1 MARGSTNRGRGGP
14 RGTSN
19 GQSFGGRG
27 GWSPRGERGGRGGR
41 GGRARGRGFGRGG
54 FIPLDDFDLPIQQ
67 WPSSE
72 SFRAVIAVRI

>member
-1 MARGSTNRGRGGP
+1 MARGSKNRGGGGP
-14 RGTSN
+14 RGASN
-19 GQSFGGRG
+19 GQPFHGRG

-41 GGRARGRGFGRGG
+41 GGRGRGRGFGRGG

-72 SFRAVIAVRI
+72 LFYIMLVVHI